1 MNFSRNRRAL
11 ADIYDRFENETRE
24 LRRDAVCRPGCAFCR
39 TEMGTVDL
47 TTLEAVAIRER

>member
-1 MNFSRNRRAL
+1 VNFSRNRRAL

-24 LRRDAVCRPGCAFCR
+24 LRRDAVCRPGCAFCC